1 MKTTIS
7 INKDDFNSDA
17 KRMVVITTDEANL
30 ILNAVEALETQANTV
45 KALLRSIGIT
55 HFIPSDSPRTVA
67 SMNLTVK
74 GQSDDQ

>member
-7 INKDDFNSDA
+7 INKEDFNSDA

-30 ILNAVEALETQANTV
+30 ILNAIEALETQASTV
-45 KALLRSIGIT
+45 KALLRSMGIT
-55 HFIPSDSPRTVA
+55 HFIASDNPRTVA

-74 GQSDDQ
+74 GQSDDS